1 LTEKVYSM
9 RIYKKQGKNRT
20 KIMIDKSI
28 MKFNIISLMFTL
40 LALFIEIYLI
50 SKYTGSSDT
59 SSSAYVP
66 FAISLFLQGVIG
78 FAGILILNLLNKES
92 FLEKDFP
99 IQPGKQGLKQ
109 GLYYLIGIGSLF
121 LFQMIVQTVVQAV
134 FRLAMEPIDIYFYYL
149 AAAVIEEIFYRMFL
163 ISLIIFF
170 FSKINARIPEFII
183 IFFAMIISSF
193 IFMLVH
199 ISAYGERPDLLV
211 AMFFVAMVLATY
223 YILFKDITV
232 PMIGHL
238 LINLLATWI
247 MLGTTNI
254 VV

>member
-20 KIMIDKSI
+20 KMMIDRSI

-40 LALFIEIYLI
+40 LSLFFELYLI
-50 SKYTGSSDT
+50 SKYTGSSDID
-59 SSSAYVP
+59 SSAYVP
-66 FAISLFLQGVIG
+66 FAMRIFFQGAIG
-78 FAGILILNLLNKES
+78 FAGMIILNLLNKES

-99 IQPGKQGLKQ
+99 IPNAKQGI
-109 GLYYLIGIGSLF
+109 YYLIGILSLF
-121 LFQMIVQTVVQAV
+121 LFQMIVQTVVQVV

-163 ISLIIFF
+163 ISLIVFL
-170 FSKINARIPEFII
+170 FSRINARIPEFII
-183 IFFAMIISSF
+183 TFFAMIISSF

-199 ISAYGERPDLLV
+199 ISAYGERPDLLA
-211 AMFFVAMVLATY
+211 AMFFVGMVLATY

-232 PMIGHL
+232 PIIGHL

-247 MLGTTNI
+247 MLGTTNM

>member
-1 LTEKVYSM
+1 M
-9 RIYKKQGKNRT
+9 
-20 KIMIDKSI
+20 MIDRSI
-28 MKFNIISLMFTL
+28 MKFNIVSLMFTL
-40 LALFIEIYLI
+40 LALFMELYLI

-66 FAISLFLQGVIG
+66 FMISLFLQGAFG
-78 FAGILILNLLNKES
+78 FAGIIILNLFNKEV
-92 FLEKDFP
+92 FLEKEFP
-99 IQPGKQGLKQ
+99 FKDGKQ
-109 GLYYLIGIGSLF
+109 GLYYLIGILSLF
-121 LFQMIVQTVVQAV
+121 LFQMIVQTVVQVV

-163 ISLIIFF
+163 ISLIMFL
-170 FSKINARIPEFII
+170 FSRINARIPEFIMT
-183 IFFAMIISSF
+183 FLAMIISSF

-199 ISAYGERPDLLV
+199 ISAYGERPDLLA
-211 AMFFVAMVLATY
+211 AMFFVGMVLATY

-232 PMIGHL
+232 PIIGHL

-247 MLGTTNI
+247 MLGTTNM